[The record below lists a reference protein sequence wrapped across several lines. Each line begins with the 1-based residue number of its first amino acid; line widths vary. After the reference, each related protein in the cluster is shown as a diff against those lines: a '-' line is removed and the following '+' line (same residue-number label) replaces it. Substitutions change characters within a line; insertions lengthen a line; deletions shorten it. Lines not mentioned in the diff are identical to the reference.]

1 MKKSSQEK
9 ERGRNNMLVMNL
21 IEAITNALD
30 TEMGLDESVVVYGED
45 VGYEGGVFRATKG
58 LQAKYGEAR
67 CFDSILA
74 ESSIV
79 GSGIGMAING
89 LRPVVELQFSGFM
102 FPGYNQIVTHAA
114 RMRNRSRGLFT
125 VPMVIRMPYGAG
137 VRALEHHSESLEV
150 LFAHTAGLKVVIPST
165 PYDAKGLLIAAIRDP
180 DPVIFLEPKRIYRA
194 FKQEVPEED
203 YVIPIGKAKVL
214 KEGTDITVVS
224 WGAMVRDVDKAIVEL
239 EKEGHS
245 IEHIDLRTIAPI
257 DKETIIQ
264 SVQKT
269 GRFVV
274 VHEAAKSFGPGAE
287 LISMVNEGAFLN
299 LEAPPTRIT
308 SPDII
313 IPLPKGEHHYLVS
326 PEHIKNELKKILEF

>member
-1 MKKSSQEK
+1 MILS
-9 ERGRNNMLVMNL
+9 L
-21 IEAITNALD
+21 IEAITHAMD
-30 TEMGLDESVVVYGED
+30 VEMSLDESIVVFGED
-45 VGYEGGVFRATKG
+45 VGFEGGVFRATKG
-58 LQAKYGEAR
+58 LQAKYGPER

-89 LRPVVELQFSGFM
+89 LKPVVEIQFSGFM
-102 FPGYNQIVTHAA
+102 FPGFNQIVTHAA
-114 RMRNRSRGLFT
+114 RMRNRSRSLYT
-125 VPMVIRMPYGAG
+125 VPMVIRMPYGGG
-137 VRALEHHSESLEV
+137 VRALEHHSESLET

-194 FKQEVPEED
+194 FKQEVPEEA
-203 YVIPIGKAKVL
+203 YTIPIGKAKIL
-214 KEGTDITVVS
+214 KSGTDLTVVS
-224 WGAMVRDVDKAIVEL
+224 WGALVRDAQKAIEMVE
-239 EKEGHS
+239 EKGFS
-245 IEHIDLRTIAPI
+245 VEHIDLRTISPI
-257 DKETIIQ
+257 DKEAIIE

-287 LISMVNEGAFLN
+287 LMAMVNEGAFLH
-299 LEAPPTRIT
+299 LEAPPTRIA

-313 IPLPKGEHHYLVS
+313 IPLPKGEHHYLPSV
-326 PEHIKNELKKILEF
+326 EHIAAEMLKVLEF